1 MSEKS
6 CHLVWVLREEKRK
19 EETKGGE
26 EIKEE
31 GKGENRK
38 KKKTD
43 NVTFNNKT
51 TKFSELKII
60 SIVSDCCKT
69 IRQTQSIFDQV

>member
-19 EETKGGE
+19 EEKKGGE

-38 KKKTD
+38 KKSD